1 MRNKRKIEQVMGE
14 LIIIELLALASVK
27 SPFKGASFVEGE
39 MGVKNGRG
47 IIYMTVNSL
56 EDN

>member
-1 MRNKRKIEQVMGE
+1 MGE